1 MILHHC
7 KLTAGDTLSW
17 LLEKRHQINYW
28 WILHNYRI
36 IYEYIV
42 CKLFSIHYFDTLPL
56 QYPVHR
62 KSTAQLVQYYF
73 LTDIEDQSTLSAIDS
88 WMLCVLILF
97 LYHLHFFSLSK
108 ISLNILL
115 IFRLKKFSAVCSFYW
130 VLPGYLISGDWIKT
144 PFFSL
149 FPARFMLRLH
159 VLNLE
164 VQECSRQHKIVLK
177 ICFIIN

>member
-42 CKLFSIHYFDTLPL
+42 CKLFSIHYFYTFNTTAISSA
-56 QYPVHR
+56 QKKYSSI
-62 KSTAQLVQYYF
+62 ST
-73 LTDIEDQSTLSAIDS
+73 
-88 WMLCVLILF
+88 ILF
-97 LYHLHFFSLSK
+97 LDGHWRSIYIICYRLMDAVCPYCFCITCIFFSLSK

-115 IFRLKKFSAVCSFYW
+115 IFRLKKLSAVCSFYW
-130 VLPGYLISGDWIKT
+130 VLPGYLISGDWIKM
-144 PFFSL
+144 PFFL
-149 FPARFMLRLH
+149 YFLPGL
-159 VLNLE
+159 
-164 VQECSRQHKIVLK
+164 C
-177 ICFIIN
+177 

>member
-1 MILHHC
+1 M
-7 KLTAGDTLSW
+7 S
-17 LLEKRHQINYW
+17 
-28 WILHNYRI
+28 
-36 IYEYIV
+36 IV
-42 CKLFSIHYFDTLPL
+42 CKLFSIHYFYTLPL

-62 KSTAQLVQYYF
+62 KSILELVHLLF
-73 LTDIEDQSTLSAIDS
+73 LDGHWRSIYIICYRLMDAVCPYT
-88 WMLCVLILF
+88 V

-108 ISLNILL
+108 ISLNILS

-164 VQECSRQHKIVLK
+164 EQECSRQHKIVLK

>member
-36 IYEYIV
+36 IYEYSLQVILYT
-42 CKLFSIHYFDTLPL
+42 LFQHLTTAISSAQKKYSSI
-56 QYPVHR
+56 
-62 KSTAQLVQYYF
+62 ST
-73 LTDIEDQSTLSAIDS
+73 
-88 WMLCVLILF
+88 ILF
-97 LYHLHFFSLSK
+97 LDGHWRSIYIICYRLMDAVCPYCFCITCIFFSLSK

-130 VLPGYLISGDWIKT
+130 VLPGYLISGDWIKM

>member
-62 KSTAQLVQYYF
+62 KSILELVH
-73 LTDIEDQSTLSAIDS
+73 L
-88 WMLCVLILF
+88 LF
-97 LYHLHFFSLSK
+97 LDGYWRSIYIICYRLMDAVCPYCFCITCIFFSLSK

-130 VLPGYLISGDWIKT
+130 VLPGYLISGDWIKM
-144 PFFSL
+144 PFFSYFL
-149 FPARFMLRLH
+149 PGL
-159 VLNLE
+159 
-164 VQECSRQHKIVLK
+164 C
-177 ICFIIN
+177 

>member
-88 WMLCVLILF
+88 WMLCVLIVFVSPAFFF
-97 LYHLHFFSLSK
+97 LSQKLASISYWFLGWKSSLLCAHFIECYQVILS
-108 ISLNILL
+108 
-115 IFRLKKFSAVCSFYW
+115 VE
-130 VLPGYLISGDWIKT
+130 T
-144 PFFSL
+144 
-149 FPARFMLRLH
+149 
-159 VLNLE
+159 E
-164 VQECSRQHKIVLK
+164 
-177 ICFIIN
+177 

>member
-1 MILHHC
+1 M
-7 KLTAGDTLSW
+7 SW

-36 IYEYIV
+36 IYEYSLQVILYT
-42 CKLFSIHYFDTLPL
+42 LFLYLTTAIYSAQKKYSWISTSTISWRTLKINLHYLL
-56 QYPVHR
+56 
-62 KSTAQLVQYYF
+62 STHGC
-73 LTDIEDQSTLSAIDS
+73 
-88 WMLCVLILF
+88 CVSLLF

-108 ISLNILL
+108 ISLNILS